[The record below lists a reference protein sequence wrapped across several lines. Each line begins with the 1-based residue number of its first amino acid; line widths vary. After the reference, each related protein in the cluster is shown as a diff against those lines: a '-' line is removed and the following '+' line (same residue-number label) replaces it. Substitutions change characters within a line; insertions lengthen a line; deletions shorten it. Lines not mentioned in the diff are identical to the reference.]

1 MFNVLRYGLSKQW
14 PGRGID
20 RYGSV
25 YTRRRVRWPRSTRRL
40 PITVTKTLHTKGKI
54 LLTRTILHSTSAPCM
69 AWEPFTGYVLFVLV
83 GHRRILFQVHVEAI
97 NDAGLLGPSI
107 TAFLPVAPSGEN
119 VQLAEHVTVAPT
131 PSASIEMRKRTDTRL
146 DIAWPPLDTDVYTVY
161 S

>member
-1 MFNVLRYGLSKQW
+1 M
-14 PGRGID
+14 
-20 RYGSV
+20 
-25 YTRRRVRWPRSTRRL
+25 
-40 PITVTKTLHTKGKI
+40 TKTLHTKGKI
-54 LLTRTILHSTSAPCM
+54 LLTRTILHSTSASCI
-69 AWEPFTGYVLFVLV
+69 AWEHVTGYVLFVLV

-97 NDAGLLGPSI
+97 NDVGLLGPSI
-107 TAFLPVAPSGEN
+107 TAFLPVAPSGEK